1 MIKKIQ
7 RLIRKLMKLVHT
19 DARTMRMGGKFVLV
33 KRDAFAIKDC
43 IAIVVDSESIFQK
56 IIPNNK
62 NN

>member
-1 MIKKIQ
+1 
-7 RLIRKLMKLVHT
+7 MKLVHT